1 MAVYQASYGIS
12 WTYGSSRLFH
22 IACTAAQRSKE
33 SEDDVLVAI
42 LFSVAALEALVSDV
56 ACVASLPAD
65 HGQQDVVCEQLKEQ
79 LKETP
84 REESDNIHELSK
96 RIKAYFRITTGR
108 HDVLGRQPFQDMSL
122 LVALRNAIVHHVP
135 EKTVLADGVR
145 DRDGSSKTLLTRLEA
160 RQIITLT
167 ADDDENRWT
176 SIISTYNVALW
187 AASTAA
193 QVGRE
198 MAAAAPVDSMA
209 CKSIGYLCE
218 RFGVALEEAKM
229 DS

>member
-22 IACTAAQRSKE
+22 IACTASQRSKE

-56 ACVASLPAD
+56 ACVASLPAV
-65 HGQQDVVCEQLKEQ
+65 HGQRDVVCEQLKSQLNEQ
-79 LKETP
+79 STVEP
-84 REESDNIHELSK
+84 GNIFELSRK
-96 RIKAYFRITTGR
+96 IKAYFRITTGR
-108 HDVLGRQPFQDMSL
+108 DDVLGRQPFQDLSL

-135 EKTVLADGVR
+135 EKTVLVAGVR
-145 DRDGSSKTLLTRLEA
+145 DRDDDSEMLLKRLEA
-160 RQIITLT
+160 RQIIKLN
-167 ADDDENRWT
+167 ADDAERRWT

-198 MAAAAPVDSMA
+198 MSAAAPVDSMA
-209 CKSIGYLCE
+209 CTSIVYLCE
-218 RFGVALEEAKM
+218 RFCIALEEAKM
-229 DS
+229 DP